1 MTVNPSKDSGLT
13 FLVDFRVAQ
22 FNRDRG
28 IPAYSQSIVRQIC
41 LDKPEHRYL
50 FLWDKRLPKPA
61 FAGEFE
67 RYGTWEV
74 GSSLARGKYGRIDVL
89 FTAGFFSDPRWSGR
103 GGRCEEYLYP
113 RWLHLHQP
121 HRLGIVYDLIPYMF
135 PQRYLTN
142 RKIRE
147 HYMAAFRV
155 MRESDRLFAISQAT
169 RHDTIRLAGFDPGR
183 IRCVYGDIDHRKRSL
198 IEAGSSR
205 DPKVPE
211 RFGLRPPYAVY
222 IGGDDWRK
230 NMDGM
235 VSAFAHFHARHPEWQ
250 LAVICKFSREQIAHY
265 QQTAASLGIRPG
277 AMVFTGYLSD
287 EDLVAITL
295 QAEMMA
301 YPSLYE
307 GLGLPVLE
315 AYGCG
320 IPVVGSNS
328 SSIKELVIPELTCD
342 PHEPLSIAMTMDRL
356 VGSPTLRERS
366 LARGRELLGNLGWSQ
381 AARAVLE
388 EVSDQRPQ
396 PVGNEV
402 AVVGALPPARTAIAP
417 YTLDHLQSDRWRTW
431 FFDSNS
437 GPILATNR
445 FLHPGNRVLPVEVLR
460 PTLAREDLGTLVFV
474 LGNSEHHV
482 KVLRAM
488 MQTRL
493 GCRQRRLAYL
503 HEVNLSGLLRTYFGD
518 DYETLR
524 GGSGEC
530 CDSDE
535 PWIRLA
541 IDRVP
546 EIGRSLR
553 FLADAADLDGL
564 IVNSDACRRLI
575 RAALGPDANR
585 WSIDVTL
592 LPIVADL
599 AGRPAPRAAGETLRV
614 GTFGT
619 GGDTKQLGLV
629 AAAMDLLAQH
639 RPVRLT
645 IAGWSAARQC
655 RRLGIG
661 SQPFIEVHDEPS
673 DEVLAA
679 LMREVD
685 VAVQL
690 RVPTHGESSAAVVRL
705 LGLGTHVIV
714 TGEGSFRELPPTL
727 TTGLPS
733 SASAGDVAAAIEAA
747 TAHRLT
753 DADVRAAIAPFAPA
767 VFAERMAAIF
777 SAAAAPRQARVPA

>member
-1 MTVNPSKDSGLT
+1 MTGNPSNDSGLT
-13 FLVDFRVAQ
+13 FLVDLRVAQ
-22 FNRDRG
+22 YNGDRG
-28 IPAYSQSIVRQIC
+28 IPAYSQSLVRQIC
-41 LDKPEHRYL
+41 LDHPEHRYL
-50 FLWDKRLPKPA
+50 FLWDDRLPKSA

-74 GSSLARGKYGRIDVL
+74 ESSLARGKYGRIDVL
-89 FTAGFFSDPRWSGR
+89 FTACFFRDPRWSKRDRR
-103 GGRCEEYLYP
+103 GEDYLYP
-113 RWLHLHQP
+113 RWLHRHQP
-121 HRLGIVYDLIPYMF
+121 HRLGIVYDLIPYIF
-135 PQRYLTN
+135 PKRYLAN
-142 RKIRE
+142 RKVRE
-147 HYMAAFRV
+147 HYMAAFRM

-169 RHDTIRLAGFDPGR
+169 RHDTIRLAGFDPAR
-183 IRCVYGDIDHRKRSL
+183 IRCVYGDIDHRKRLL
-198 IEAGSSR
+198 IENGSSR
-205 DPKVPE
+205 DPTVPE

-235 VSAFAHFHARHPEWQ
+235 VRAFAHFHARHPERQ
-250 LAVICKFSREQIAHY
+250 LAVICKLSQERIDHY
-265 QQTAASLGIRPG
+265 QRMATSLGIRPG
-277 AMVFTGYLSD
+277 GLVFTGYVSD

-342 PHEPLSIAMTMDRL
+342 PHEPLSIAMAMDRL

-381 AARAVLE
+381 AARAVMA
-388 EVSDQRPQ
+388 EVSDRRQL

-402 AVVGALPPARTAIAP
+402 AVVGVLPPARTAIAP
-417 YTLDHLQSDRWRTW
+417 YTLDHLQSDHWRTS
-431 FFDSNS
+431 FFDSNP

-445 FLHPGNRVLPVEVLR
+445 FLHPGNRVLPVEVLL
-460 PTLAREDLGTLVFV
+460 PALARGNHGTLVFV

-482 KVLRAM
+482 KVLRAI

-503 HEVNLSGLLRTYFGD
+503 HEVNLAVLLRSYLGGD
-518 DYETLR
+518 FATLR
-524 GGSGEC
+524 GGSGGC

-535 PWIRLA
+535 PWIRRA
-541 IDRVP
+541 IDGVP
-546 EIGRSLR
+546 DIGRSLR

-575 RAALGPDANR
+575 QAALGPDANR
-585 WSIDVTL
+585 WSIDVAL

-599 AGRPAPRAAGETLRV
+599 AGRPKSLGPGEPLRV

-629 AAAMDLLAQH
+629 AAAMALLAH
-639 RPVRLT
+639 RRPVRFT

-661 SQPFIEVHDEPS
+661 SQPFVKVHDGPS
-673 DEVLAA
+673 DDVLAE

-685 VAVQL
+685 VAIQL
-690 RVPTHGESSAAVVRL
+690 RVPTHGESSAAVARL
-705 LGLGTHVIV
+705 LGFGTHVIV
-714 TGEGSFRELPPTL
+714 TGEGGFTELPSAL
-727 TTGLPS
+727 TTGLPF
-733 SASAGDVAAAIEAA
+733 SATAGDVAAAIEAA
-747 TAHRLT
+747 AERRLT
-753 DADVRAAIAPFAPA
+753 DADVLAAIAPFAPA
-767 VFAERMAAIF
+767 VFAERMAAVF
-777 SAAAAPRQARVPA
+777 STAATPR